1 MEAAERLHDVKI
13 VLVTTNKKS
22 LPTYK
27 YYYIVIVEVMDS
39 QTAVLVDADDYKS
52 GEKPGSVLVMGYK
65 EKKHFFYR
73 ADCFDQNL
81 KLDSELAEGLIMRIN

>member
-1 MEAAERLHDVKI
+1 MKI

-27 YYYIVIVEVMDS
+27 YYYIVIVEVMDR
-39 QTAVLVDADDYKS
+39 QTAVLVDAKDYKS
-52 GEKPGSVLVMGYK
+52 DEQPTSVLFMGYK

-73 ADCFDQNL
+73 ADCFDQHL
-81 KLDSELAEGLIMRIN
+81 KSNSELAQGLIMKIN